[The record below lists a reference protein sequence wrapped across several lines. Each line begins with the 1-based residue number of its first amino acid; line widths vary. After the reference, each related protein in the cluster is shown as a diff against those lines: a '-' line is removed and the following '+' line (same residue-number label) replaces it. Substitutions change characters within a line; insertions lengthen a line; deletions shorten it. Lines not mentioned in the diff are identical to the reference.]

1 MRNLLD
7 EPVQVY
13 FLLSSTFMIRILH
26 FNVFLLNAPVTS
38 LLNGARYAEK
48 ENDFEVEISTTTK
61 RSMNCC
67 MIVKD
72 DQFFRK
78 IDQEV

>member
-7 EPVQVY
+7 EPVEVY

-38 LLNGARYAEK
+38 LLNGARCVEK

-61 RSMNCC
+61 RLMNCC
-67 MIVKD
+67 MIVKG

-78 IDQEV
+78 IG